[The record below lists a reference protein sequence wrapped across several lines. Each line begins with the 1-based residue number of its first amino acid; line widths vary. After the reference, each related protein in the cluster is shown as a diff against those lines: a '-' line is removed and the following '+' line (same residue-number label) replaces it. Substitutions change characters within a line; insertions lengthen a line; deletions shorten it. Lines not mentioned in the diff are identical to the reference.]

1 MAAKAV
7 MPYGVSGLLRA
18 FCRKEADV
26 RMWKHL
32 SGFPC
37 TSPRLQRIIEETFF
51 IEYIAIDRMVCFSAP
66 YRAQVFWL
74 SGLYVNVAIG
84 LKTSQAENRE
94 PAQDMGGRLA
104 RMGKSKQE
112 ESEKK
117 VWSEASYKTHPAGWA
132 RNGLSGPLHW
142 YVRYWG

>member
-1 MAAKAV
+1 
-7 MPYGVSGLLRA
+7 
-18 FCRKEADV
+18 
-26 RMWKHL
+26 
-32 SGFPC
+32 
-37 TSPRLQRIIEETFF
+37 
-51 IEYIAIDRMVCFSAP
+51 MVCFSAP

-94 PAQDMGGRLA
+94 PAQDMGGCLT

-112 ESEKK
+112 ESEKN